1 MLEEKL
7 NNLKKLKKNL
17 SNKHRLL
24 SKSTNEELNL
34 GLMGNFD
41 SINVQI
47 NENKKNIQVTS
58 KQLDKVKTKLQE
70 VKLRIQNFEIR
81 YERVLH
87 NVRYKLKK

>member
-34 GLMGNFD
+34 NLMGNFD

-58 KQLDKVKTKLQE
+58 KQLDKVKTKFQE

-81 YERVLH
+81 YERVLY
-87 NVRYKLKK
+87 NVS